1 MLRRHGPPVPSETL
15 LTERSVVRRLWR
27 RKLRDGA
34 EVTATLWWNN
44 SIGAVVELEVHA
56 SFAEDTIA
64 EGIAAGLLA
73 TLDADGAKD
82 FEPEPGAVVEIVKEL
97 EE

>member
-1 MLRRHGPPVPSETL
+1 MLRRHGPPVPSETAL
-15 LTERSVVRRLWR
+15 INDRSVVRRLWR

-56 SFAEDTIA
+56 SFVSVDRPFPASSRNRFSQTPRRA
-64 EGIAAGLLA
+64 QRTKRL
-73 TLDADGAKD
+73 
-82 FEPEPGAVVEIVKEL
+82 
-97 EE
+97 